1 MEENGAVQDSVVI
14 GDVHTGD
21 VHHNTNVTNVDNST
35 QIEFPS
41 LDEVAKQAS
50 NAAIAAGEASKTM
63 FVGLSNFLKGTI
75 NKVLLLAGLV
85 VIIVGILIYT
95 GDVDAN
101 NWIDRIF

>member
-1 MEENGAVQDSVVI
+1 MEEDGAVQDSVVM

-21 VHHNTNVTNVDNST
+21 VHHNTNVMNVDNST
-35 QIEFPS
+35 KIDLPS

-50 NAAIAAGEASKTM
+50 SAAIAASEASKNIIVAT
-63 FVGLSNFLKGTI
+63 GDFLKGTI

-85 VIIVGILIYT
+85 VVIVGVLIYT

-101 NWIDRIF
+101 NWIDRMF

>member
-1 MEENGAVQDSVVI
+1 MEEDGVVQDSVVM

-35 QIEFPS
+35 KIELPS
-41 LDEVAKQAS
+41 FEEVAKQAS

-63 FVGLSNFLKGTI
+63 FAGIGNFLKGTI
-75 NKVLLLAGLV
+75 NKVLLFAGLV
-85 VIIVGILIYT
+85 VVIVGILIYT

-101 NWIDRIF
+101 HWIDRMF